1 MEDYLIIEINNNRNV
16 TIHNNRELGHP
27 IEEVPQY
34 NRLYYTLDGTEPDIN
49 SNYHSV
55 DSITL
60 SDFNFDL
67 GVLDAGVTI
76 KAILAYI
83 KNLSTGT
90 IIQHK
95 SRTFTKTVYAI
106 DNDYYCNISINGNK
120 IAIDSNNIYL
130 GDLYIAYNGKDINDN
145 PTLLKVNRTSYV
157 SRDTVNLELYFEVIW
172 KYGDYVSNKI
182 IHNAQVIEKLPTPI
196 VTNNNGIVHIDKNTT
211 YDARIVYIITNQNGG
226 TTEKA
231 IWGENTAEIILPEDV
246 AIFECYTICNFL
258 TNGIYIQSDVVRFSF
273 LKIPNCINIKLV
285 PDREELIPVWSNDY
299 IGYNKVYTINDSN
312 INESSNKLN
321 NYIDSSPVKENDIIR
336 IVSYAVDNDNIIFG
350 DIYTYK
356 FILKCLTAPTVDMI
370 SNKVVLTTSYRNAEI
385 YYTIDETTP
394 NKSSIKYT
402 NPIELHTDVT
412 LKAIVY
418 VGRFYSEVIEY
429 DTTRIPS
436 YNSNIVTLTG
446 GENIPLKSNILK
458 CFVDVAFTN
467 DYETIKSLENISYT
481 LNEIVNKTNINN
493 PMEEFLNR
501 RFSGDSLEIYT
512 DETSTG
518 ELDINT
524 DNNTNKFNNYA
535 YPYFEKGKWNLNYF
549 RNKIKDKPTTEE
561 KENRTYSDNHSI
573 IYGKYFGIRFI
584 FNNDKKIKFDTLD
597 ININA
602 Y

>member
-1 MEDYLIIEINNNRNV
+1 MRLILENPSYGLNMLEKNKDKYTRNRYEEIKNKIKEIIKIQGNEYLKNEEIRNAY
-16 TIHNNRELGHP
+16 IDFDKESELNGFKILDIDKVNSVIGYFANYINPLYKVKLMKLLWYADFLFYKLYDKSMTGLVYQHLP
-27 IEEVPQY
+27 LGAVPVAYNQILELPSIKVIEEM
-34 NRLYYTLDGTEPDIN
+34 
-49 SNYHSV
+49 H
-55 DSITL
+55 
-60 SDFNFDL
+60 
-67 GVLDAGVTI
+67 
-76 KAILAYI
+76 
-83 KNLSTGT
+83 
-90 IIQHK
+90 
-95 SRTFTKTVYAI
+95 
-106 DNDYYCNISINGNK
+106 
-120 IAIDSNNIYL
+120 
-130 GDLYIAYNGKDINDN
+130 
-145 PTLLKVNRTSYV
+145 
-157 SRDTVNLELYFEVIW
+157 
-172 KYGDYVSNKI
+172 
-182 IHNAQVIEKLPTPI
+182 
-196 VTNNNGIVHIDKNTT
+196 
-211 YDARIVYIITNQNGG
+211 
-226 TTEKA
+226 
-231 IWGENTAEIILPEDV
+231 
-246 AIFECYTICNFL
+246 
-258 TNGIYIQSDVVRFSF
+258 
-273 LKIPNCINIKLV
+273 
-285 PDREELIPVWSNDY
+285 NDY

-321 NYIDSSPVKENDIIR
+321 NHIDSSPVEENDIIR

-356 FILKCLTAPTVDMI
+356 FILKCLTVPTVDMI
-370 SNKVVLTTSYRNAEI
+370 NNKVVLTSSYRNAEI

-412 LKAIVY
+412 LKAVVY
-418 VGRFYSEVIEY
+418 VGRFYSDVVEY

-467 DYETIKSLENISYT
+467 DYEIIKSLENISYT
-481 LNEIVNKTNINN
+481 LNEIVNKTNIDN

-561 KENRTYSDNHSI
+561 KENRTYSDNHSL